1 MGNSTAS
8 LNVNSA
14 RKFKQPNRDKKQTI
28 EITRKGLIRL
38 FLVLRFFYE
47 SVKTIN
53 FIRPKN

>member
-28 EITRKGLIRL
+28 EITRKGLVRL
-38 FLVLRFFYE
+38 Y
-47 SVKTIN
+47 S
-53 FIRPKN
+53 